1 MAAQRS
7 GLTQALGLKIES
19 PTWGKNMKAVLAFVI
34 ILFSASAH
42 AQVYTCSDGRGG
54 KVYQQTPCSGTDS
67 GSNETSAYVRCI
79 KPNGSTYIHR
89 GASCPARTE
98 TVQHQPGMVTDV
110 RTGQQH
116 FMVPGGGNGM
126 IDPRTGQR
134 HELISPQPT
143 RRVQDSSQPI
153 SQAEACAEARR
164 ERDRALSDYNRTM
177 TKIRAAEAKYER
189 LCGN

>member
-1 MAAQRS
+1 MAAQRA
-7 GLTQALGLKIES
+7 GLTQALGLKIEL

-42 AQVYTCSDGRGG
+42 AQVYTCPDGRGG
-54 KVYQQTPCSGTDS
+54 KVYQQTPCSGADS
-67 GSNETSAYVRCI
+67 GSNATSGYVRCI

-89 GASCPARTE
+89 GTSCPVRTE

-143 RRVQDSSQPI
+143 RRV
-153 SQAEACAEARR
+153 
-164 ERDRALSDYNRTM
+164 
-177 TKIRAAEAKYER
+177 
-189 LCGN
+189 